1 MYVKAP
7 RKLQNSISFINYLS
21 TKRYCMQYFN
31 IFFKDFLPGVPDGGS
46 GILGKSSTGSSVPE
60 MKCDIAIFS

>member
-7 RKLQNSISFINYLS
+7 HILQNSISFINYLS

-31 IFFKDFLPGVPDGGS
+31 IFFKNFLPGVPDGGS
-46 GILGKSSTGSSVPE
+46 GI
-60 MKCDIAIFS
+60 